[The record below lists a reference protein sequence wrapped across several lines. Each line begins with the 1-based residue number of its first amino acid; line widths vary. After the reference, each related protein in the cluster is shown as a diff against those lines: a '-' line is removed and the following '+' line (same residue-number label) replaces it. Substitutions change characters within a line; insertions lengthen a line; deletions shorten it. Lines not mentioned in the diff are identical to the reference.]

1 MSSSA
6 AQVCINFKRTFQG
19 EKHVKNLFE
28 LIQLQHHSMQGY
40 AKNLHHPAWKNNF
53 KITWDIQ
60 STIT

>member
-6 AQVCINFKRTFQG
+6 AQVCINFKRTFRG

-28 LIQLQHHSMQGY
+28 LIQLQNHSMQGY